1 MAPEYAMQGLFSVK
15 SDVFSFG
22 VRVLQTICGRK
33 NNGFY
38 LSEHGQTL
46 LLYAWRTWCE
56 GKCLELMDP
65 MLGKCFK
72 ASEVEKC
79 IHIALLCVQEN
90 ATYIQTNHLDIFGAG
105 DNLTKLVSDLC
116 FASEQS
122 LILEES

>member
-79 IHIALLCVQEN
+79 IHIALLLTMSDVVVM
-90 ATYIQTNHLDIFGAG
+90 LGS
-105 DNLTKLVSDLC
+105 DNITLPKPKHPTFSVGRK
-116 FASEQS
+116 
-122 LILEES
+122 